1 MATPRDIRRMAFSA
15 LFQLDAQSPNDAEP
29 DLESVRAA
37 LREVTQGHDAP
48 IQDRDREK
56 ALALALAAFESRTE
70 ADTEMMALSP
80 GWPAHRQPAADR
92 AILRL
97 AWHEMT
103 TARVSPK
110 IAVNEAVELAKE
122 FSTEKSPAF
131 VNGVLDK
138 VLKRVLAEGN
148 RHEGTQA
155 RSVADAAAAETAE
168 NP

>member
-15 LFQLDAQSPNDAEP
+15 LFQLDAQSEP
-29 DLESVRAA
+29 DTDAVRAS
-37 LREVTQGHDAP
+37 LEEVTQGHDAP
-48 IQDRDREK
+48 IQPKDREK
-56 ALALALAAFESRTE
+56 ALELAVAAFESRTD
-70 ADTEMMALSP
+70 ADAEVMALSP

-103 TARVSPK
+103 SGRVSPK

-122 FSTEKSPAF
+122 FSTERSPAF

-138 VLKRVLAEGN
+138 VLKRVLA
-148 RHEGTQA
+148 T
-155 RSVADAAAAETAE
+155 TAE
-168 NP
+168 PGKQSPSDSDEII